1 MPSFIAAI
9 EPLPTAQTI
18 ERNVRGFF
26 SFFSL
31 RKEKNTFLSF
41 SKEKD
46 MYFSPQG
53 EKIPKEL
60 LRLPPQTPMLLLG
73 KRIPTVPNRR
83 NRAPTC
89 ALRHSPC
96 ESSVPLGS
104 PRPQAQSCRSAL
116 SVRTNDRTERSRFL
130 FVLFLSDG
138 EKNIFLFF
146 RNQLFLPAHIRT
158 KRGGHVHRAVGIQ
171 IVFKESDEHSRRGDD
186 RVVERMREI
195 FFAVRAVYADF

>member
-9 EPLPTAQTI
+9 EPLPAAQTVKPKACSSFDAFLSVKKSMRSLLCQRRKNVLFSLRRKAPKDSPRRCLGLSTFYWEYTRLPTVVCSRFARQANIRRARSNCHWKARARRRKAAGMRSRFAQTI

-26 SFFSL
+26 SFFSCP
-31 RKEKNTFLSF
+31 T
-41 SKEKD
+41 
-46 MYFSPQG
+46 
-53 EKIPKEL
+53 
-60 LRLPPQTPMLLLG
+60 G
-73 KRIPTVPNRR
+73 KRT
-83 NRAPTC
+83 
-89 ALRHSPC
+89 
-96 ESSVPLGS
+96 
-104 PRPQAQSCRSAL
+104 
-116 SVRTNDRTERSRFL
+116 F
-130 FVLFLSDG
+130 
-138 EKNIFLFF
+138 FLFF